1 MTLLMAAYA
10 YLQARY
16 WEAHTHMYVSA
27 QVYLSWCRC
36 HLYKLAIYTINDLVL
51 LIVPLTLPNLT
62 TAASPACF
70 LASG

>member
-27 QVYLSWCRC
+27 VGTGVLIMVSLSP
-36 HLYKLAIYTINDLVL
+36 I
-51 LIVPLTLPNLT
+51 
-62 TAASPACF
+62 
-70 LASG
+70 